1 MFLNLYPAG
10 SGNRRKGVDAMKVS
24 QNPGCGPPET
34 EDGLKSNF
42 TNAPIPDYM
51 QQKEAEKQKL
61 YASGIPMIP
70 DMSVPQWL
78 FVHFL
83 LWIPIV
89 GLVMRI
95 IWAVGTVGAGKD
107 ALVNFSRASLI
118 WMAIEAGISIL
129 LMIALYSLLGSAIVL
144 FSNT

>member
-1 MFLNLYPAG
+1 
-10 SGNRRKGVDAMKVS
+10 
-24 QNPGCGPPET
+24 
-34 EDGLKSNF
+34 
-42 TNAPIPDYM
+42 
-51 QQKEAEKQKL
+51 
-61 YASGIPMIP
+61 MIP

-95 IWAVGTVGAGKD
+95 IWAVGTVGTGKD

-118 WMAIEAGISIL
+118 WMAIEVGISIL

>member
-1 MFLNLYPAG
+1 
-10 SGNRRKGVDAMKVS
+10 MKVS

-34 EDGLKSNF
+34 EDVLKSNF
-42 TNAPIPDYM
+42 TDAPIPDYM

-61 YASGIPMIP
+61 YASGVPMIP

-95 IWAVGTVGAGKD
+95 IWAVGTVGTGKD
-107 ALVNFSRASLI
+107 ALVNFSRASLFWI
-118 WMAIEAGISIL
+118 G
-129 LMIALYSLLGSAIVL
+129 YPVYY
-144 FSNT
+144 